1 MPARRLASSFAQAWS
16 KKLACRFQAGSWA
29 RPASVESAETGS
41 PARKLAV
48 SLIGATTLGTFGA
61 TPRTGVGAGGAI
73 GGAGVLATVGL
84 TGIARRISCALV
96 PRPRTRKRA
105 SVSLTIVFREDF
117 AMHFLRQNLKRHFR
131 GRIITRCNPRG
142 AGAET

>member
-29 RPASVESAETGS
+29 RPASGESAETGS

-48 SLIGATTLGTFGA
+48 SLIGATTPG
-61 TPRTGVGAGGAI
+61 TGVGAGGAI
-73 GGAGVLATVGL
+73 GGAVVLATGGW

-142 AGAET
+142 A